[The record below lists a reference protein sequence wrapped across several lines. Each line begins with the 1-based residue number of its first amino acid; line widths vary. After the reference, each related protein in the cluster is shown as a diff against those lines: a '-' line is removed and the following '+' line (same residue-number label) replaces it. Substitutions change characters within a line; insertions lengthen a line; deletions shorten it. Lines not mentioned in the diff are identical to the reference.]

1 MDDDD
6 KFRMKKKAAGALL
19 KVKVL
24 AFSSLTFLSIVT
36 VDNATIGNLQ
46 QSVQPKTLKGQIF
59 KDI

>member
-24 AFSSLTFLSIVT
+24 VFFLQKFKAKMT
-36 VDNATIGNLQ
+36 VDNATIGNL
-46 QSVQPKTLKGQIF
+46 
-59 KDI
+59 